1 MRRRSQAAIRELL
14 EVRQPVPLDAL
25 KRTTP
30 ARQGSTGDLRRS
42 IADQQVAAMVFPQA
56 FNPMPKTLE
65 EWFDFVKKASPL
77 DDADLEEAFNTLRE
91 GANRELI
98 KEVEDFV
105 YGPVEDGEDSMAS
118 YHLGQQKAAKAQKEI
133 ARGMSAAGARVGWT
147 DPVKPYGSKLQL
159 TIPNAFA
166 HLIDAWA
173 AAEGRERTSVGGE
186 ALLKGLR
193 QMMQEGTLP
202 QSAMDSY
209 ERACRRQTALCAA
222 KWAANAHL
230 EYIGDL
236 QPEPG
241 YDATDWFP
249 ST

>member
-1 MRRRSQAAIRELL
+1 M
-14 EVRQPVPLDAL
+14 
-25 KRTTP
+25 
-30 ARQGSTGDLRRS
+30 
-42 IADQQVAAMVFPQA
+42 
-56 FNPMPKTLE
+56 KTLE
-65 EWFDFVKKASPL
+65 DWFDFVKQTSPQ
-77 DDADLEEAFNTLRE
+77 DDLVLERAFDQIRAE
-91 GANRELI
+91 PFSRMI

-105 YGPVEDGEDSMAS
+105 GKPQPGFDDEDDPGAEWRA
-118 YHLGQQKAAKAQKEI
+118 GQLAAAQAKKEI
-133 ARGMSAAGARVGWT
+133 AKSLSAAGAKVGWA

-209 ERACRRQTALCAA
+209 ERACRHQTALCYA

-230 EYIGDL
+230 DYIGDL
-236 QPEPG
+236 QPDPE
-241 YDATDWFP
+241 YDATQEFP
-249 ST
+249 AT